1 MSIKKIFGN
10 QMVPPLV
17 PARGTQK
24 TASGKPEAAR
34 ATDKVDFSSV
44 LQQVNKAK
52 ESPAMAD
59 AQRAEKVAALKAQIA
74 AGTYRPDLHQVA
86 ASLLKYITE
95 DGNNGQ
101 SGNL

>member
-10 QMVPPLV
+10 QMAPPLA

-24 TASGKPEAAR
+24 AGASKPGAAR

-52 ESPAMAD
+52 EPNAMAD
-59 AQRAEKVAALKAQIA
+59 AQRAEKVASLKARIA
-74 AGTYRPDLHQVA
+74 DGTYRPDLHQVA

-95 DGNNGQ
+95 DGNNGH
-101 SGNL
+101 S